1 MSFLSM
7 AMVSLLISAQA
18 TRDSVPNPCPVKS
31 QHESVGRVISMTEI
45 LSGAKPYHC
54 EHVTV
59 QGYLVHEFGE
69 VMLYFSKEH
78 ARIQDL
84 ASAIAIDVGMN
95 KGLSECLDLYVQVD
109 GVITDENRRA
119 RIVRVFHIIG
129 TDYEDGVEKSKCVY
143 PWR

>member
-1 MSFLSM
+1 MPYLSM
-7 AMVSLLISAQA
+7 GMVLLLMSAQA
-18 TRDSVPNPCPVKS
+18 AGKSEPNPCPVKS
-31 QHESVGRVISMTEI
+31 QRESVGQVVSMTEI
-45 LSGAKPYHC
+45 LSGAKSYHC
-54 EHVTV
+54 EHVAV
-59 QGYLVHEFGE
+59 QGYLVHELGE

-84 ASAIAIDVGMN
+84 ASSIAVDVNIN
-95 KGLSECLDLYVQVD
+95 KDLSECFNLYVQLD
-109 GVITDENRRA
+109 GVITDDNRRA